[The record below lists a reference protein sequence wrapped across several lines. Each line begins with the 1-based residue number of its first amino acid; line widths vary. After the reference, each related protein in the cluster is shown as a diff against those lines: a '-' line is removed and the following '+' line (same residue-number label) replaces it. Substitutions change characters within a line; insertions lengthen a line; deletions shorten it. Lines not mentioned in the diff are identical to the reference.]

1 MGDSVCEPGD
11 WNISSIFCD
20 ANLVPVLPS
29 CVQHLV
35 LSTSPVLFVVLGLL
49 QLGGLASK
57 TKFKVKCVFI
67 LDNSQFKK
75 STSVSMDNQ

>member
-1 MGDSVCEPGD
+1 MGDSVCGPGD

-35 LSTSPVLFVVLGLL
+35 LSTSPVLFVVLALL
-49 QLGGLASK
+49 QLGFARK
-57 TKFKVKCVFI
+57 TKLKVIYLFLSGNLI
-67 LDNSQFKK
+67 F
-75 STSVSMDNQ
+75 